1 MSNNNLT
8 FLNSYFNQIPIDFA
22 DDSRVWIYQCNRPF
36 TEIET
41 IEINKL
47 LHDFSSTW
55 KSHGDAVKGFGTILF
70 DQFIILI
77 ADENAT
83 GVSGCSTDSS
93 VRLIKEIEKKLTV
106 NLFDRLTLAFL
117 INETITTIPLHLF
130 HDAIH
135 KGILN
140 EDTLYF
146 NNTILTKEALENE
159 WIIPIHKSWLAKNL
173 LN

>member
-1 MSNNNLT
+1 M
-8 FLNSYFNQIPIDFA
+8 NSYFNHIPTDFA

-41 IEINKL
+41 IEINKQ

-55 KSHGDAVKGFGTILF
+55 KSHGDTVKGFGTILF
-70 DQFIILI
+70 HQFIILI
-77 ADENAT
+77 ADESAT

-93 VRLIKEIEKKLTV
+93 VRLIKEIEKKYTV

-135 KGILN
+135 KGIIN
-140 EDTLYF
+140 ETSLYF
-146 NNTILTKEALENE
+146 NNTILSKEALKNE
-159 WIIPIHKSWLAKNL
+159 WVVPVHKSWLAKNL
-173 LN
+173 LSHN